1 MPLRAAIFD
10 FDGTLADSLGLA
22 LAVCNEVAP
31 RFGLRQ
37 ISTADVERCRTLSS
51 QELLRE
57 LGVPLWQ
64 LPQLMHAVRAGM
76 AQRIGEVQLFPGI
89 GETLAALRQAG
100 VRCGV
105 LTSNSEGNV
114 RAVFTAAGVPPPEL
128 LSCGVSLFGKGTR
141 LRRLLRSANIP
152 AAEACLIGDEQ
163 RDVAAAREAGA
174 RAVAVRWGY
183 GEPAALAAAQAD
195 FVAESPAALLAWLTS
210 AG

>member
-31 RFGLRQ
+31 RFELRP
-37 ISTADVERCRTLSS
+37 IGTADVERCRTLSS

-76 AQRIGEVQLFPGI
+76 ARRIGEVRLFPGI
-89 GETLAALRQAG
+89 GETLGALRGAG

-105 LTSNSEGNV
+105 LTSNSEENV
-114 RAVFTAAGVPPPEL
+114 RAVFAAAGVPLPEL

-141 LRRLLRSANIP
+141 LRRLLRSAEIP
-152 AAEACLIGDEQ
+152 AVEACLVGDEQ
-163 RDVAAAREAGA
+163 RDVAAAHEAGA

-183 GEPAALAAAQAD
+183 GDPAALVAARAD
-195 FVAESPAALLAWLTS
+195 FVAESPAALFAWLKS
-210 AG
+210 VG

>member
-37 ISTADVERCRTLSS
+37 ISTAEVERCRTLPSE
-51 QELLRE
+51 QMLRE

-64 LPQLMHAVRAGM
+64 LPQLIQAVRAGM
-76 AQRIGEVQLFPGI
+76 ARRMGEVRIFPGI
-89 GETLAALRQAG
+89 GETLAALRGAG
-100 VRCGV
+100 VCCGV
-105 LTSNSEGNV
+105 LTSNSEENV
-114 RAVFTAAGVPPPEL
+114 RTVFAAAGVPLPGL

-141 LRRLLRSANIP
+141 LRRLLRSAEIG
-152 AAEACLIGDEQ
+152 AAEACLVGDEQ
-163 RDVAAAREAGA
+163 RDVAAARETGA

-183 GEPAALAAAQAD
+183 GDPAALAAAQAD
-195 FVAESPAALLAWLTS
+195 FVAESPATLLAWVKA